1 MSDDCF
7 PDQDRRMNKGQHT
20 QAELQAMLR
29 EYLARDRVILRRLE
43 GWKRVG
49 RVLQRNGEEF
59 LNYLDQLAVND
70 ISANA
75 EEDMQAEVERL
86 LLNFASA
93 ASARVDHSRRAL
105 KEESPAFRAQ
115 YPLLVKSLGESDG
128 HLLLWGIRN
137 YILHVGLPPLT
148 WVGYTDVR
156 PDVGFV
162 TVLDFYLDREALRKI
177 DYFDGSRKK
186 AVLDTQEPMI
196 GLKALVKP
204 YVEAATALDAD
215 VVALFER
222 LHAVELEEDRALWR
236 EVQTAWKNAGFGA
249 WVGVRD

>member
-1 MSDDCF
+1 
-7 PDQDRRMNKGQHT
+7 MNKSQHT

-29 EYLARDRVILRRLE
+29 EYLARDRVILCRLE

-49 RVLQRNGEEF
+49 RVLQRNGEEL

-70 ISANA
+70 ISADA
-75 EEDMQAEVERL
+75 DDMQAEVERL

-137 YILHVGLPPLT
+137 SYCM
-148 WVGYTDVR
+148 WD
-156 PDVGFV
+156 
-162 TVLDFYLDREALRKI
+162 
-177 DYFDGSRKK
+177 SR
-186 AVLDTQEPMI
+186 
-196 GLKALVKP
+196 
-204 YVEAATALDAD
+204 
-215 VVALFER
+215 R
-222 LHAVELEEDRALWR
+222 
-236 EVQTAWKNAGFGA
+236 
-249 WVGVRD
+249 